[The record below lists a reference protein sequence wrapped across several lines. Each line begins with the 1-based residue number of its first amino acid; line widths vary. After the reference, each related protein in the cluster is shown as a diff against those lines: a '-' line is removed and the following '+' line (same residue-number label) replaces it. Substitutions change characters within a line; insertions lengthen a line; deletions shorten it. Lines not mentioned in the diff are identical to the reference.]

1 MSEATTTLENE
12 QDLKRAGLIQQI
24 RSESELRTRQGEVQQ
39 RRQELTDRLKAVTAD
54 INKKILECNAID
66 LESARQLLA
75 IDKAKFELLKSTPE
89 GKQIL
94 ALEAELK
101 DLAWGE
107 KQVPQLNLLR
117 HQVELAIDQGKTEE
131 SGIIR
136 GRLANLEAK
145 IEQRKA
151 EIDRLWQS
159 FGFEMAWFLR

>member
-1 MSEATTTLENE
+1 MSATAVENE
-12 QDLKRAGLIQQI
+12 KDMVIAGLIQQI
-24 RSESELRTRQGEVQQ
+24 RGETELRTRQGEVQQ

-54 INKKILECNAID
+54 INKQILECNAID
-66 LESARQLLA
+66 QESARQLLA

-89 GKQIL
+89 GKHIL
-94 ALEAELK
+94 VLEAELK
-101 DLAWGE
+101 DLEWGE

-117 HQVELAIDQGKTEE
+117 HQIELAIDQGKAEE
-131 SGIIR
+131 AGMIR

>member
-1 MSEATTTLENE
+1 MSATAVENE
-12 QDLKRAGLIQQI
+12 KDMVIAGLIQQI
-24 RSESELRTRQGEVQQ
+24 RGETELRTRQGEIQQ
-39 RRQELTDRLKAVTAD
+39 RRQELTGELKAVTAD

-151 EIDRLWQS
+151 EIDQLWQS